1 MWWKVWVIGCALAV
15 SWSINA
21 AVFDLPIEGSS
32 IVGNTQYHKVEKGE
46 TLADIAKKYDI
57 GFLAL
62 MAANRGVDPFLTPRR
77 LCHLDSRKNH
87 LAESGV

>member
-32 IVGNTQYHKVEKGE
+32 IVGNT
-46 TLADIAKKYDI
+46 
-57 GFLAL
+57 
-62 MAANRGVDPFLTPRR
+62 
-77 LCHLDSRKNH
+77 
-87 LAESGV
+87 